1 MSVNLPDIPSPP
13 SSPVTVPPVTVPP
26 ITVVPVTV
34 PPITV
39 PPITVPPITV
49 PPVSVPPVTVPPITV
64 PLIFQEVGFTKD
76 ISAIIQ
82 IYNDETDP
90 SLNIILQEIK
100 TYADNIQNANFQGK
114 GTINDYITLFTTSLK
129 LAKQNNL
136 IIDISGFQDLGNVA
150 DELSA
155 VFQQYILKLQST
167 NTIYDLAFLT
177 SIASSLEKINNLA
190 TIFLNF
196 KQTILQTSI
205 IEIPKSLKDTK
216 IILQNLLPE
225 INNAFLYINHFIN
238 PITDISFATLSVK
251 DQAQILEK
259 WENTCVN
266 DVNIIHS
273 KNIDISFIEQAN
285 IIMENTANL
294 LKNSTVVFKG
304 KISTFL

>member
-1 MSVNLPDIPSPP
+1 MSVNFPNII
-13 SSPVTVPPVTVPP
+13 VPPFVYTT
-26 ITVVPVTV
+26 ISGSLENTDE
-34 PPITV
+34 ICNG
-39 PPITVPPITV
+39 
-49 PPVSVPPVTVPPITV
+49 S
-64 PLIFQEVGFTKD
+64 KD

-90 SLNIILQEIK
+90 SLNHILQEIK

-114 GTINDYITLFTTSLK
+114 GTINDYITLFTTSLNI
-129 LAKQNNL
+129 AKQNNL
-136 IIDISGFQDLGNVA
+136 IIDISGFQDLGNAA
-150 DELSA
+150 DELSS
-155 VFQQYILKLQST
+155 VFQQYIVKLQNP
-167 NTIYDLAFLT
+167 NTINNLAFLT

-205 IEIPKSLKDTK
+205 IEIPKSLENTK

-238 PITDISFATLSVK
+238 PITDISLGTLSVQ
-251 DQAQILEK
+251 DQAQIIEK
-259 WENTCVN
+259 WENKCVN
-266 DVNIIHS
+266 DVNIILS
-273 KNIDISFIEQAN
+273 ENIDISFIKQAN
-285 IIMENTANL
+285 LIIENTAKL